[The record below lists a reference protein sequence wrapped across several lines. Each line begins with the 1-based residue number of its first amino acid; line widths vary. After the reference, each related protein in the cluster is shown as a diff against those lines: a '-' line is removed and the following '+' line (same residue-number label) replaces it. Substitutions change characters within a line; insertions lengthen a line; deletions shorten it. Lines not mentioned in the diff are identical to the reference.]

1 MTDRNFVR
9 IYVYMTEEDNM
20 RVAINKAVTK
30 HWDKMVQDS
39 IRICGYNADQWAEDL
54 LAFHI
59 AEILTK
65 KPLKWQYKLIV
76 EDDALL
82 NYMGKS
88 MALGLKSSA
97 SPFWHQIR
105 KSMYRNR
112 ELIDSNE
119 GGFDYGPE
127 FTSYINEE
135 FDTAKKDKSKE
146 ECVEWALEQLNFYDR
161 ALIQQKYYQR
171 KTYNEIKDYY
181 GIPHTAVVKD
191 TRAAVKKLRQY
202 CKHFT
207 P

>member
-1 MTDRNFVR
+1 MTLRYLVR
-9 IYVYMTEEDNM
+9 IYVYMTTEDNM
-20 RVAINKAVTK
+20 KVAINKAVTK

-39 IRICGYNADQWAEDL
+39 IRICGYNANQWAEDL

-59 AEILTK
+59 AELLTK
-65 KPLKWQYKLIV
+65 KPLAWQYKLIV

-105 KSMYRNR
+105 KPMYKNR
-112 ELIDSNE
+112 ELIPESYE
-119 GGFDYGPE
+119 YGEE
-127 FTSYINEE
+127 FEDHINEE
-135 FDTAKKDKSKE
+135 FDTAKKDRSKE

-161 ALIQQKYYQR
+161 ALIQQKFQQR

-191 TRAAVKKLRQY
+191 TRAAVKKLKEY
-202 CKHFT
+202 CKHFN